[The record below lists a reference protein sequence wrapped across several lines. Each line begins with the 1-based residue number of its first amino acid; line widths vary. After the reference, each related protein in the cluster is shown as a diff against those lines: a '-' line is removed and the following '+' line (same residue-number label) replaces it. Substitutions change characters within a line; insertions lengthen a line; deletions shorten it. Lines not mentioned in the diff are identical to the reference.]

1 MIFKGQNELLLALPV
16 GDQETAF
23 IVLLVIAFV
32 FRFIS
37 VLYIIWKQ
45 VTIDIFLIDWEK
57 PKVLAHGELP
67 GSQTHQEAP
76 VSIWR
81 CYFVANEWN
90 EIQCLRRIRPVLVLL
105 MVLLVLEVVG
115 VAHLCERDTS
125 SNVTRS
131 SDRYSAPHSL
141 ILRFSVSVVLYLI
154 FALCMVSLWQY
165 DTASCVIW
173 YLLESIHCIN
183 S

>member
-1 MIFKGQNELLLALPV
+1 MLGISSLILLIIFKGQNELLLALPV

-32 FRFIS
+32 FRLIS
-37 VLYIIWKQ
+37 VIYIIWKQ

-57 PKVLAHGELP
+57 PKVLAQGELP
-67 GSQTHQEAP
+67 INQAHQEAP

-90 EIQCLRRIRPVLVLL
+90 EIQCLRRIRPIPVLL
-105 MVLLVLEVVG
+105 AVLLFLEVVG
-115 VAHLCERDTS
+115 VVHLCERDPS
-125 SNVTRS
+125 SNISRT

-141 ILRFSVSVVLYLI
+141 ILRFSVTVSFYLI
-154 FALCMVSLWQY
+154 FALGVVS
-165 DTASCVIW
+165 TCT
-173 YLLESIHCIN
+173 CIYIRYY
-183 S
+183 